1 MTRRQERDD
10 FMYITVCRHVAPSL
24 EENVDS
30 VVEQSNCVEMPPT
43 NTTGGGFNEITEKRT
58 PLWRQFGKRFWGL
71 TAWMLEIQTK

>member
-10 FMYITVCRHVAPSL
+10 FKHIIVCRHVAPSL

-43 NTTGGGFNEITEKRT
+43 NTTGGGGWDRVVSLSEANAAALLRIRRNSQM
-58 PLWRQFGKRFWGL
+58 WS
-71 TAWMLEIQTK
+71 M